1 MAWKKRLLS
10 QARGLQRLTG
20 HSGRL
25 GLSLRV
31 LISSAFSLHM
41 LVVLTETWHEALSL
55 QIMRHEVASHMFYTL
70 DGVN

>member
-1 MAWKKRLLS
+1 M
-10 QARGLQRLTG
+10 
-20 HSGRL
+20 
-25 GLSLRV
+25 

-55 QIMRHEVASHMFYTL
+55 QIMQHEVASHMFYTL